1 MLMSGLNG
9 LLAALVTPFSADGE
23 SVDESALRK
32 LVEHTVASGVHGLV
46 PCGSTGE
53 FASMTN
59 AERRQ
64 VVEIVVNQVAGRVPV
79 LAHTAAMTTREAV
92 SLSRHAEQVG
102 AAGVMVVAPY
112 YEPLTVEEIKTY
124 YRDIAESVSID
135 IMIYNLPGAT
145 GVNLPPEDI
154 AELASSHSTIRY
166 IKDSSANFSQA
177 ARLIHEY
184 GDLVST
190 FVGWDTL
197 YFAALV
203 EGASGSVHGAGNLV
217 PAELVSIYDS
227 VRAGDVEAARRV
239 WNRVFPIMQFLVS
252 GGYVTGVKAALE
264 FLGLPAGPPRAP
276 IERLGGARAAEL
288 KEILEKVRPYPG
300 GA

>member
-9 LLAALVTPFSADGE
+9 LLAALVTPLSADGE
-23 SVDESALRK
+23 SVDESAQRK

-79 LAHTAAMTTREAV
+79 LAHTARMTTREAV

-124 YRDIAESVSID
+124 YRDIA
-135 IMIYNLPGAT
+135 
-145 GVNLPPEDI
+145 
-154 AELASSHSTIRY
+154 
-166 IKDSSANFSQA
+166 
-177 ARLIHEY
+177 
-184 GDLVST
+184 
-190 FVGWDTL
+190 
-197 YFAALV
+197 
-203 EGASGSVHGAGNLV
+203 
-217 PAELVSIYDS
+217 
-227 VRAGDVEAARRV
+227 
-239 WNRVFPIMQFLVS
+239 
-252 GGYVTGVKAALE
+252 
-264 FLGLPAGPPRAP
+264 
-276 IERLGGARAAEL
+276 
-288 KEILEKVRPYPG
+288 
-300 GA
+300 